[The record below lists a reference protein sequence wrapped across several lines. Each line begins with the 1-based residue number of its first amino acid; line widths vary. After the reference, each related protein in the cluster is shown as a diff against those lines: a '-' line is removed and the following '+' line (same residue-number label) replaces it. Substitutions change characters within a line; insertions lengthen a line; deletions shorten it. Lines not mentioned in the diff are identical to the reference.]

1 MVSRPQTKPNPPS
14 VFAGLARN
22 LVGNGK
28 PRSEAGSPALNS
40 LYQPLP
46 AATVKYTEMKTSM
59 KVMAVAVALSSAA
72 LALHYL
78 IGSMSY

>member
-1 MVSRPQTKPNPPS
+1 MPAATKPKAPS
-14 VFAGLARN
+14 VLAGLARN

-28 PRSEAGSPALNS
+28 LRLDGRRPALNS

-46 AATVKYTEMKTSM
+46 AAPIKYTLMKHPFT
-59 KVMAVAVALSSAA
+59 KTVALATVMI
-72 LALHYL
+72 LACTLLHYL